1 MRSALVVLASLSVA
15 SSAHAEQVGVVV
27 TGEATLQ
34 PQVAAQVEGWL
45 HDRGRT
51 VVPGALEPSAINTLI
66 DCFVLEDLGCAR
78 GLVDARSKTRS
89 VIYAHIEVT
98 PGDDGTRDIA
108 ITSYWFE
115 KEHEAMS
122 ERRVC
127 EHCTTEAFHT
137 MVDDLMLALVHTPPT
152 MLVLPAETEM
162 EAPPPKVETKRDNRL
177 RLGLMAAGAV
187 GLVAGTVLL
196 AIDQDPHPM
205 GTQMPTYRDTAT
217 GGVLLGLAGATTM
230 VLGWSGRF

>member
-1 MRSALVVLASLSVA
+1 MRSALVVLASLSA
-15 SSAHAEQVGVVV
+15 SQAHAEQVGVVV

-34 PQVAAQVEGWL
+34 PQVAAQLEGWL
-45 HDRGRT
+45 EDRGRI
-51 VVPGALEPSAINTLI
+51 VMPGPLEPSAINTLI

-78 GLVDARSKTRS
+78 GVVDARAKTRS
-89 VIYAHIEVT
+89 IIYTHIEVT
-98 PGDDGTRDIA
+98 PNGDGTRDIA
-108 ITSYWFE
+108 VTSYWFE
-115 KEHEAMS
+115 KQHDAMS

-127 EHCTTEAFHT
+127 EHCTTDKFHS
-137 MVDDLMLALVHTPPT
+137 MVDDLMLALVHTPP
-152 MLVLPAETEM
+152 MVLPPETEM

-230 VLGWSGRF
+230 VIGWSGRF